1 MDFSELIQ
9 TRESIRDYDPD
20 RTVNHQVIKRILDAG
35 RLAPSAANRQ
45 PWKFIL
51 VSSADMLK
59 KVKECYHKPWFKDAP
74 HILIV
79 SGDMNESWTRSYNG
93 YNSIETDLTIAM
105 DHMILAAENEGV
117 GTCWIAAFDTS
128 ILYKALGL
136 SDNEKV
142 FAITPLGYPHE
153 GFNKKSNKIRKELKE
168 VVKYI

>member
-9 TRESIRDYDPD
+9 TRESIRDYDPE
-20 RTVNHQVIKRILDAG
+20 RMVNHQIIKRILDAG
-35 RLAPSAANRQ
+35 RIAPSAANRQ

-59 KVKECYHKPWFKDAP
+59 KVKACYHKSWFKDAP
-74 HILIV
+74 HVLIV
-79 SGDMNESWTRSYNG
+79 TGDVRESWTRSYDG
-93 YNSIETDLTIAM
+93 YNSLETDLAIAM

-117 GTCWIAAFDTS
+117 GTCWIAAFDSS
-128 ILYKALGL
+128 ILYKALDL
-136 SDNEKV
+136 TEHQKI

-153 GFNKKSNKIRKELKE
+153 GFRKKATKIRKELKE